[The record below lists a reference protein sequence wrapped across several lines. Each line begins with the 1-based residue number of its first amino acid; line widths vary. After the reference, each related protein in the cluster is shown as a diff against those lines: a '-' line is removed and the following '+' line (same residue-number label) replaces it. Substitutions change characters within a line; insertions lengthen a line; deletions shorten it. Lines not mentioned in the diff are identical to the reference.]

1 MNEARSLIRRI
12 YRDLKATNIVGSNLT
27 WAHHHMGT
35 CRMGNDPRTSVI
47 SRDLRVHD
55 SPNLYVAGSA
65 SFVTG
70 GAARPT
76 LALIALS
83 HRLAEHLTHRLE
95 VGDLRQWGDKDKTRQ
110 TGGNLRVLMYYSYL
124 RKIQ

>member
-12 YRDLKATNIVGSNLT
+12 YRDLKATNIVESNLT

-76 LALIALS
+76 LALTALS

-95 VGDLRQWGDKDKTRQ
+95 VGDLRQWGERTKLGKLEGTF
-110 TGGNLRVLMYYSYL
+110 VY
-124 RKIQ
+124 